1 MHDSGS
7 SPSSSFIPLPL
18 EDRDSAYQL
27 FVQEAVEL
35 FQEIEADLRQAAQNP
50 SSADQRQSIVQA
62 IQIIESGAAQ
72 LGLTTLQYSMHRVEL
87 LCSLSQPRLRTT
99 ELEKLCQVS
108 QTLKLSLLAHVQ
120 QTSGSKEID
129 CTAAQV
135 ILVQLEEQLQK
146 QQRQAPVLKSSSS
159 MPVPPSEDKLTALA
173 ITAEVEER
181 LMQLESQLASPPSET
196 LATELLQL
204 FESLRD
210 LGEMSNLSELVAIS
224 QTAVASLRASPRTA
238 AIIGRIA
245 LAGYRETQPQ
255 AAGNNSQWAESS
267 SIEPDEA
274 LDEDVARVISLDISD
289 AFVWQTGG
297 TVFLLP
303 SSQVLEILI
312 SNHDQ
317 IDESIT
323 PAKVNWQGRTL
334 PVYPLTQFF
343 SGPNS
348 SLLLTLS
355 PGSHRQPST
364 LLIVQHLDQIF
375 ALKIEIER
383 LITAS
388 TLELQS
394 RRGSAEPEYNCG
406 STFLE
411 DSQLYTV
418 VDIALLIDQNRDAV

>member
-1 MHDSGS
+1 MHDNGS
-7 SPSSSFIPLPL
+7 SPSSSFTSLPL

-62 IQIIESGAAQ
+62 VQIIESGAAQ
-72 LGLTTLQYSMHRVEL
+72 LGLTTLQYSMHRVER
-87 LCSLSQPRLRTT
+87 LCSLSQPHPRTT
-99 ELEKLCQVS
+99 ELERLCQVS

-120 QTSGSKEID
+120 QTSGAKEID

-146 QQRQAPVLKSSSS
+146 KQHQAPVLKSSSS
-159 MPVPPSEDKLTALA
+159 VSVPPSEDKLTALA

-255 AAGNNSQWAESS
+255 AAGNSQWAESS
-267 SIEPDEA
+267 SIESDEA
-274 LDEDVARVISLDISD
+274 SDEDVAKVISLDISD

-312 SNHDQ
+312 PNHDQ
-317 IDESIT
+317 IDETIV
-323 PAKVNWQGRTL
+323 PAKLKWQGRTL

-343 SGPNS
+343 RGQNS
-348 SLLLTLS
+348 SLLLTPS
-355 PGSHRQPST
+355 PGSHRQSST
-364 LLIVQHLDQIF
+364 LLLVQHPNQIF

-394 RRGSAEPEYNCG
+394 RTGSAEPEYNRG

-418 VDIALLIDQNRDAV
+418 VDTALLIDQNSDAV